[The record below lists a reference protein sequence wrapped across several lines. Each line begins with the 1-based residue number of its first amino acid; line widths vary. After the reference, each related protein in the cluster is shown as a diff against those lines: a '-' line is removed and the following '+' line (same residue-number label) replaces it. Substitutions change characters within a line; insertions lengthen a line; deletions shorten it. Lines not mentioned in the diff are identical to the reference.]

1 MSEKGQEYIIDY
13 KELES
18 GTYEID
24 YHIDKTFFEMFE
36 ESMVSDGNVDVHV
49 QLKVSIAALQ
59 FRFDISGT
67 LNVECD
73 RCLERFDI
81 PVEGSYDMVVKL
93 GDKNTPPDEADDF
106 IELNID
112 EDTIDIRQHI
122 YEYVILS
129 LPARKVHPDNEDG
142 TSGCNPEMLNKFVTI
157 TDEDDYDDTSFYD
170 DEEGDFDG
178 EEEQQEEM
186 ETIEEKLSKN
196 SNWDKLKELLNKV

>member
-36 ESMVSDGNVDVHV
+36 DSMVSDGDVDVHI

-59 FRFDISGT
+59 FKFDISGT

-73 RCLERFDI
+73 RCLEKFDI

-106 IELNID
+106 IELNSN
-112 EDTIDIRQHI
+112 EDSIDIRQHI

-157 TDEDDYDDTSFYD
+157 TDDEEEYEENMFD
-170 DEEGDFDG
+170 DEEEFDD
-178 EEEQQEEM
+178 EEQQEEQM